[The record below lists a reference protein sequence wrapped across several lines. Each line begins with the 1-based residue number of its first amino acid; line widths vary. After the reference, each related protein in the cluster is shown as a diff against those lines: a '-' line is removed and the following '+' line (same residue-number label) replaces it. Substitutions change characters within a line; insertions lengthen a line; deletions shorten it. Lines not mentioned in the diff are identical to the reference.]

1 MNAESQPIAPHVR
14 PLVARRRR
22 FVVVV
27 DTSPEC
33 HVALRFAS
41 ARAAHV
47 EGGTLVLFHV
57 IPPAEFQHWMA
68 VEDKMREE
76 SLEDAEDFL
85 KRVSADVTEYCGVV
99 PERIIRRGRAREEL
113 QKFLESEE
121 DIFALFLGADTEGD
135 PGPLVSYFSG
145 PLVGSLTCPVVIVP
159 GSLSDEDIDEMA

>member
-1 MNAESQPIAPHVR
+1 MNPEPQSPTPHVR

-27 DTSPEC
+27 DDSSEC

-57 IPPAEFQHWMA
+57 ILPGEFQHWMA

-76 SLEDAEDFL
+76 SYEDAEDFL
-85 KRVSADVTEYCGVV
+85 KRVSSDVTEYCGVV
-99 PERIIRRGRAREEL
+99 PEQVIRHGRPREEL
-113 QKFLESEE
+113 QKFLESEK
-121 DIFALFLGADTEGD
+121 DIFALFLGANTEGD
-135 PGPLVSYFSG
+135 PGPLVNYFSG
-145 PLVGSLTCPVVIVP
+145 PLVGSLKCPVVIVP
-159 GSLSDEDIDEMA
+159 GSLTDADIDEMA